1 MEKRKQN
8 KHTINWKKLSS
19 SDLQKYGTEVTA
31 RLQEISIIYQ
41 DIPLKDK
48 IDNMVKDLS
57 EVLHLAA
64 EAITRIKKPRPHTKH
79 YWNSNISVSRKD
91 IIFYR
96 NICLEEGKL
105 IIYRFFS

>member
-1 MEKRKQN
+1 MEKRKQD

-57 EVLHLAA
+57 EVLHLTA
-64 EAITRIKKPRPHTKH
+64 ETITRTKKPRPLGRR
-79 YWNSNISVSRKD
+79 YRNSNQS
-91 IIFYR
+91 
-96 NICLEEGKL
+96 LA
-105 IIYRFFS
+105 